1 MGITTS
7 REEGKQTHIYLDA
20 LAPTILCPAPRAR
33 EDSDPPRGTSP
44 VTPYDTGKVKI
55 GLAYQ
60 KPYHCETDARLQKLL
75 LENEIVNRQEL
86 TAVAFV
92 MAAVFIAGVAMILAY
107 T

>member
-33 EDSDPPRGTSP
+33 EDSDPPRSTST

-55 GLAYQ
+55 GLAYHR
-60 KPYHCETDARLQKLL
+60 KIEYATDAYLQRAL
-75 LENEIVNRQEL
+75 LEKAADRQNV
-86 TAVAFV
+86 TAVGFV
-92 MAAVFIAGVAMILAY
+92 MVAVFMAAVMMILAY

>member
-1 MGITTS
+1 MGTTTS

-20 LAPTILCPAPRAR
+20 LTPTILCPAPRAR
-33 EDSDPPRGTSP
+33 EDSDPPRSTST

-55 GLAYQ
+55 GLAYV
-60 KPYHCETDARLQKLL
+60 KPYYCETDARLQKLL

-92 MAAVFIAGVAMILAY
+92 MAVIFIAALVMVL
-107 T
+107 

>member
-7 REEGKQTHIYLDA
+7 REDGKQTHIYLDA

-75 LENEIVNRQEL
+75 LEDEIVDRQQI
-86 TAVAFV
+86 TAIAFV
-92 MAAVFIAGVAMILAY
+92 MAAVFIAAVLMITL
-107 T
+107 

>member
-7 REEGKQTHIYLDA
+7 REEGKQTYIYLDA

-33 EDSDPPRGTSP
+33 EDSDPPRGAST

-60 KPYHCETDARLQKLL
+60 RKIEYATDAYLQRAL
-75 LENEIVNRQEL
+75 LEQAADRQNV
-86 TAVAFV
+86 TAVAFI
-92 MAAVFIAGVAMILAY
+92 MAAVFIAAVLMITL
-107 T
+107 

>member
-55 GLAYQ
+55 GLAYV
-60 KPYHCETDARLQKLL
+60 KPYYCETDARLQKLL

-92 MAAVFIAGVAMILAY
+92 MAVIFIAALVMVL
-107 T
+107 

>member
-7 REEGKQTHIYLDA
+7 REDGKQTHIYLDA

-33 EDSDPPRGTSP
+33 EDSDPSRSAST

-55 GLAYQ
+55 GLAYV
-60 KPYHCETDARLQKLL
+60 KPYYCETDERLQKLL

-92 MAAVFIAGVAMILAY
+92 MAAVFIAAVLMITL
-107 T
+107 

>member
-1 MGITTS
+1 MGTTTA

-33 EDSDPPRGTSP
+33 EDSDPPRGASTM
-44 VTPYDTGKVKI
+44 TPYDTGKVKI

-60 KPYHCETDARLQKLL
+60 KPYYCETDARLQKLL

-86 TAVAFV
+86 TAMAFV
-92 MAAVFIAGVAMILAY
+92 MAVIFIAALVMVL
-107 T
+107 

>member
-20 LAPTILCPAPRAR
+20 LTPTILCPAPRAR
-33 EDSDPPRGTSP
+33 EDSDPPRGAGI

-55 GLAYQ
+55 GLAYV
-60 KPYHCETDARLQKLL
+60 KPYYCETDARLQKLL

-92 MAAVFIAGVAMILAY
+92 MAAVFIAAVMMIIL
-107 T
+107 

>member
-55 GLAYQ
+55 GLAYV
-60 KPYHCETDARLQKLL
+60 KPYYCETDARLQKLL

-86 TAVAFV
+86 TAVAFI
-92 MAAVFIAGVAMILAY
+92 MAAVFIAAVLMIVL
-107 T
+107 

>member
-20 LAPTILCPAPRAR
+20 LTPTILCPAPRAR

-55 GLAYQ
+55 GLAYV
-60 KPYHCETDARLQKLL
+60 KPYYCETDARLQKLL

-86 TAVAFV
+86 TAIAFV
-92 MAAVFIAGVAMILAY
+92 MAAVFIAAVLMITL
-107 T
+107 

>member
-33 EDSDPPRGTSP
+33 EDSDPPRSTST

-55 GLAYQ
+55 GLAYV
-60 KPYHCETDARLQKLL
+60 KPYYCETDARLQKLL

-92 MAAVFIAGVAMILAY
+92 MAVIFIAALVMVL
-107 T
+107 

>member
-1 MGITTS
+1 MGTTTS
-7 REEGKQTHIYLDA
+7 REDGKQTHIYLDA

-86 TAVAFV
+86 TAIAFV
-92 MAAVFIAGVAMILAY
+92 MAAVFIAALMMIIL
-107 T
+107 

>member
-7 REEGKQTHIYLDA
+7 REDGKQTHIYLDA

-55 GLAYQ
+55 GLAYV
-60 KPYHCETDARLQKLL
+60 KPYYFETDARLQKLL
-75 LENEIVNRQEL
+75 LENKIVDRQEL

-92 MAAVFIAGVAMILAY
+92 MAAVFIAAVMMIIL
-107 T
+107 

>member
-33 EDSDPPRGTSP
+33 EDSDPPRGTGT

-60 KPYHCETDARLQKLL
+60 KPYYCETDARLQKLL

-92 MAAVFIAGVAMILAY
+92 MAAVFIAAVMMIVL
-107 T
+107 

>member
-1 MGITTS
+1 MGTITS

-60 KPYHCETDARLQKLL
+60 KPYYCETDARLQKLL
-75 LENEIVNRQEL
+75 LENEIVSRQEL

-92 MAAVFIAGVAMILAY
+92 MAAVFIAAVMMILL
-107 T
+107 

>member
-33 EDSDPPRGTSP
+33 EDSDSPRGTSP

-55 GLAYQ
+55 GLAYV
-60 KPYHCETDARLQKLL
+60 KPYYCETDARLQKLL

-86 TAVAFV
+86 TAVAFI
-92 MAAVFIAGVAMILAY
+92 MAAVFIAAVMMIIL
-107 T
+107 

>member
-1 MGITTS
+1 MGITTA

-20 LAPTILCPAPRAR
+20 LTPTILCPAPRAR

-86 TAVAFV
+86 TAIAFV
-92 MAAVFIAGVAMILAY
+92 MAAVFIAALMMIIL
-107 T
+107 

>member
-33 EDSDPPRGTSP
+33 EDSDPPRSASP

-55 GLAYQ
+55 GLAYV
-60 KPYHCETDARLQKLL
+60 KPYYCETDARLQKLL
-75 LENEIVNRQEL
+75 LEDEIVERQEL

-92 MAAVFIAGVAMILAY
+92 MAVIFIAALVMVVL
-107 T
+107 

>member
-20 LAPTILCPAPRAR
+20 LTPTILCPAPRAR
-33 EDSDPPRGTSP
+33 EDSDPPRSTST

-55 GLAYQ
+55 GLAYV
-60 KPYHCETDARLQKLL
+60 KPYYCETDARLQKLL

-92 MAAVFIAGVAMILAY
+92 MAVIFIAALVMVL
-107 T
+107 